1 MEEFFF
7 AHPIFTIFLWAMLI
21 GLLDGGLIAI
31 LAIVFN
37 KIMDYL
43 GIYSI
48 KDCGK
53 KS

>member
-1 MEEFFF
+1 
-7 AHPIFTIFLWAMLI
+7 
-21 GLLDGGLIAI
+21 LIAI

-53 KS
+53 KSWKSFQKAL